1 MAGSIQQSHADAVWK
16 LAARQHG
23 VVSRRQLLELGFT
36 ASAIEHRL
44 KRRRL
49 HLLWRSVYAIGRAEV
64 TDHGRLMAATLAC
77 GPDAVISHESAAA
90 LWGLLSSAPDSVHV
104 SVLAGFDRR
113 LPGILTHRRVALRPE
128 DVTTCHG
135 IPVTAATCTLVDL
148 APRLTRERL
157 ERAINEADRQDLVT
171 PERLRE
177 ELEPFAGRAGVKRL
191 RSILDERTFA
201 LTDSELEQRFLP
213 LAREAGLPPPLTQ
226 FHLNGFRVDF
236 YWPDLGLVVETDGL
250 RYHRTAAQQARDRAR
265 DQAHVAAGLTVLRFT
280 HGQVRFEPGHVQ
292 STLRAVQTRL
302 LNRPPYSGADSATA
316 R

>member
-1 MAGSIQQSHADAVWK
+1 MAGSIQRSREDAVWK
-16 LAARQHG
+16 LAAQQHG
-23 VVSRRQLLELGFT
+23 VVSRRQLLEIGFT
-36 ASAIEHRL
+36 ARAIEHRL
-44 KRRRL
+44 NTRQL
-49 HLLWRSVYAIGRAEV
+49 HLLWRSVYAVGRPEV
-64 TDHGRLMAATLAC
+64 DDHGRLMAATLAC

-90 LWGLLSSAPDSVHV
+90 LWRLLPSAPDSLHV

-113 LPGILTHRRVALRPE
+113 LPGILIHRRVALRPD

-135 IPVTAATCTLVDL
+135 IPVTAVACTLVDL

-177 ELEPFAGRAGVKRL
+177 ELESFAGRAGVKRL

-226 FHLNGFRVDF
+226 CHLNGFKVDF

-250 RYHRTAAQQARDRAR
+250 RYHRTPAQQARDRLR
-265 DQAHVAAGLTVLRFT
+265 DQTHAAAGLTALRFT
-280 HGQVRFEPGHVQ
+280 HGQVRFEPRHVQ
-292 STLRAVQTRL
+292 STLRAVRTRL
-302 LNRPPYSGADSATA
+302 LN
-316 R
+316 